1 MGKNSLTI
9 PGEDNGAYLHTAEG
23 KCLES
28 NQKSAE
34 LMSEPH
40 QPYLRFLHSEE
51 LREKTLEMLDTLEQA
66 EDPKQYRN
74 ELGDLIVELTDTGMD
89 YYFIKPLELAK
100 VGFMT
105 QQSAKIGIAGAE
117 RVIGTV
123 IRKIIGGMDKDQLL
137 IISSYIRQL
146 MH

>member
-1 MGKNSLTI
+1 M
-9 PGEDNGAYLHTAEG
+9 
-23 KCLES
+23 
-28 NQKSAE
+28 NQTKRTQKV
-34 LMSEPH
+34 SEPH
-40 QPYLRFLHSEE
+40 KPYLRFLHSEA
-51 LREKTLEMLDTLEQA
+51 LRKKTLELLDTLEQA
-66 EDPKQYRN
+66 EDPKQYRD

-100 VGFMT
+100 VGFVT

-117 RVIGTV
+117 RVIGSV